1 MPSGKRIHSNR
12 NETLPSPRNEDQEVR
27 KNEKG
32 VVFCSECGAVHY
44 MKSWRHALEE
54 YKSLSDNA
62 SVKFSLCPACEMI
75 KNHQFEGKVT
85 ITHIP
90 EKEVGEVA
98 RLIENFGARAKE
110 RDVLHR
116 LIEIKKTESAKGV
129 DLVVTTTENQLA
141 NKLADKIKETFH
153 HVKLSRSFSP
163 APSDVEYV
171 TIEFTGA

>member
-1 MPSGKRIHSNR
+1 MDNAKPKRERGIVR
-12 NETLPSPRNEDQEVR
+12 PRNDEHEVP
-27 KNEKG
+27 KGEKG
-32 VVFCSECGAVHY
+32 IVFCSECGAVHY

-54 YKSLSDNA
+54 YKSLSENA
-62 SVKFSLCPACEMI
+62 SVKFRLCPACEMI
-75 KNHQFEGKVT
+75 KNHQFEGRVT
-85 ITHIP
+85 VTHIP
-90 EKEVGEVA
+90 EKEEGEVA

-116 LIEIKKTESAKGV
+116 LIEIKKTRSAKGV

-153 HVKLSRSFSP
+153 HVKLSRSFSS